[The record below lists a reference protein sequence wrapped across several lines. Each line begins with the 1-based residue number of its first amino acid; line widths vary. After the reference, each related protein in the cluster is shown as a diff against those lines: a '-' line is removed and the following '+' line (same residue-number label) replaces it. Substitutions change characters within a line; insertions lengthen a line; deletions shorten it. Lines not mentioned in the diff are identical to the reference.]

1 MLKPSANII
10 TVPHKSTYSL
20 VIAVA
25 KRARQIAQ
33 KAEEEGT
40 ILMDKPVDMAVQD
53 FVEGKYLIIEPD
65 EESEEAASAVV
76 ISLIFSCPF
85 FVSLIMT

>member
-1 MLKPSANII
+1 M
-10 TVPHKSTYSL
+10 
-20 VIAVA
+20 IAVA

-65 EESEEAASAVV
+65 EESEEAAVEEDE
-76 ISLIFSCPF
+76 
-85 FVSLIMT
+85 

>member
-40 ILMDKPVDMAVQD
+40 ILMQCR
-53 FVEGKYLIIEPD
+53 
-65 EESEEAASAVV
+65 
-76 ISLIFSCPF
+76 ISWRANI
-85 FVSLIMT
+85 

>member
-10 TVPHKSTYSL
+10 TVPHKSTSL

-65 EESEEAASAVV
+65 EESEEAAVEEDE
-76 ISLIFSCPF
+76 
-85 FVSLIMT
+85 

>member
-1 MLKPSANII
+1 MLKPSANMI

-33 KAEEEGT
+33 KAEDEGI
-40 ILMDKPVDMAVQD
+40 ILTDKPVDMAVQD
-53 FVEGKYLIIEPD
+53 FGQGKYFIIEPEEDAGQED
-65 EESEEAASAVV
+65 E
-76 ISLIFSCPF
+76 
-85 FVSLIMT
+85 

>member
-20 VIAVA
+20 VIGVA

-65 EESEEAASAVV
+65 EESEEAAVEEDE
-76 ISLIFSCPF
+76 
-85 FVSLIMT
+85 

>member
-33 KAEEEGT
+33 KAEDEGL

-53 FVEGKYLIIEPD
+53 FVQGQYLIVEPD
-65 EESEEAASAVV
+65 PFAEEEDE
-76 ISLIFSCPF
+76 
-85 FVSLIMT
+85 

>member
-10 TVPHKSTYSL
+10 TVLHKSTYSL

-65 EESEEAASAVV
+65 EESEEAAVEEDE
-76 ISLIFSCPF
+76 
-85 FVSLIMT
+85 

>member
-10 TVPHKSTYSL
+10 TVPHRSTYSL

-33 KAEEEGT
+33 KAEDEHI
-40 ILMDKPVDMAVQD
+40 ILTDKPVDMAVQD
-53 FVEGKYLIIEPD
+53 FVQGKFQIIEPEMTFEED
-65 EESEEAASAVV
+65 E
-76 ISLIFSCPF
+76 
-85 FVSLIMT
+85 

>member
-10 TVPHKSTYSL
+10 TVPHRSTYSL

-33 KAEEEGT
+33 KAEDEHI
-40 ILMDKPVDMAVQD
+40 ILTDKPVDMAVQD
-53 FVEGKYLIIEPD
+53 FVQGKFQIIEPETTFEED
-65 EESEEAASAVV
+65 E
-76 ISLIFSCPF
+76 
-85 FVSLIMT
+85 